1 MTLGS
6 NDIGIR
12 KSEFVEKTQFLCQK
26 KSNQKLTKIKY
37 LFVHLFRVIMRD
49 DMFFFSGIFTFLIP
63 NVVRL

>member
-12 KSEFVEKTQFLCQK
+12 KSEFVKKNSIAK
-26 KSNQKLTKIKY
+26 KSNQKLTKRKY
-37 LFVHLFRVIMRD
+37 ILCICLGRVIMWD
-49 DMFFFSGIFTFLIP
+49 NMFFFTGIFTFLIP